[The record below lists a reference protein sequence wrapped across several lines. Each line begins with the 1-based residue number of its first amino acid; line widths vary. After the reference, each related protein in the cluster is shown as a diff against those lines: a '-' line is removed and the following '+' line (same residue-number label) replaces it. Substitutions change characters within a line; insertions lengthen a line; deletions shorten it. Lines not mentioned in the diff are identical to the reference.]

1 MKVALITGITGQDGS
16 YLADLL
22 LEKGYSVHGI
32 IRSNS
37 AGGLADRIKH
47 LEDNPMV
54 HLHYGDLSDFS
65 KLIAL
70 IRQIQ
75 PDELYNLAAQSQVGF
90 SFANH
95 LYTTDINAVGVSRLL
110 DAIRVLGMEHRIKFY
125 QASTSEMFGNAKESP
140 QTEQTEFNP
149 RSPYGV
155 AKVYGYWITRNVRE
169 TSKMFACNGIL
180 YNHESPRRG
189 DMFVTKKITKT
200 LAEIKAG
207 VREKPLALGFLDAKR
222 DWGHAKDYVR
232 AMWMMLQADKPDD
245 YILCMEQ
252 QHSVRDL
259 VRISCEYLGFDLEW
273 SGEGADE
280 IGIDKNTGEVI
291 VEIDPAFYRPG
302 DTQSLMGDSTKI
314 RTELGWEP
322 EYTFEQLVSEM
333 CQSDLEIAMEKT
345 K

>member
-1 MKVALITGITGQDGS
+1 MKKALITGITGQDGS

-22 LEKGYSVHGI
+22 LEKGYDVHSV

-37 AGGLADRIKH
+37 AGGFPDRIKH
-47 LEDNPMV
+47 LQNNPNV
-54 HLHYGDLSDFS
+54 HFHYGDLSDFS

-70 IRQIQ
+70 IQQVQ
-75 PDELYNLAAQSQVGF
+75 PNELYNLAAQSQVGF
-90 SFANH
+90 SFSNH

-110 DAIRVLGMEHRIKFY
+110 DAIRVLGMEQSVKFY

-140 QTEQTEFNP
+140 QTEKSEFNP

-169 TSKMFACNGIL
+169 TSNMFACNGIL

-200 LAEIKAG
+200 LAGIKAG
-207 VREKPLALGFLDAKR
+207 VIEKPLALGFLESKR

-232 AMWMMLQADKPDD
+232 AMWMMLQAKKPDD
-245 YILCMEQ
+245 YVLCMEK
-252 QHSVRDL
+252 QHSVRDF
-259 VRISCEYLGFDLEW
+259 VKISCDYLGFDLEW
-273 SGEGADE
+273 SGEGIHE

-291 VEIDPAFYRPG
+291 VKIDPAFYRPT
-302 DTQSLMGDSTKI
+302 DTQSLIGDTTKI
-314 RTELGWEP
+314 KTELGWKP
-322 EYTFEQLVSEM
+322 EYSFEELVFEM
-333 CQSDLEIAMEKT
+333 CQSDLEIAIEKT